1 MTVDF
6 ERVALLMGIVT
17 NQPMFPN
24 QPRIIAAAVEE
35 LNQIEADLKAE
46 AEKQIRSGKHKPQAE
61 PEAPTNPSPGPTLG
75 RRHA

>member
-24 QPRIIAAAVEE
+24 QPRIIAAAVKE
-35 LNQIEADLKAE
+35 LNQIEADLKVE
-46 AEKQIRSGKHKPQAE
+46 GEKQVRADKLKA
-61 PEAPTNPSPGPTLG
+61 PEDPATAPSPGPTLG